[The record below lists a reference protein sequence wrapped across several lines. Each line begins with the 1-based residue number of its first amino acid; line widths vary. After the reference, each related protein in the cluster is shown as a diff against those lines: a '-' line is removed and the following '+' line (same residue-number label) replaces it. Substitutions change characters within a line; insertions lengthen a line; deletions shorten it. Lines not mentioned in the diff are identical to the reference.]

1 MAAQTKLSKFVETGR
16 KIIAVGR
23 NYSEH
28 AAELGNAIP
37 STPIL
42 FLKPPSAYITQG
54 QAIKIPKGCSEL
66 HHEVELGIIISKRGV
81 DIPENKAYDYI
92 GGYSLALDMTA
103 RDFQSEAKKKG
114 QPWSLAKGF
123 DTSCPVSDFIGADKI
138 PNPQDLRL
146 WLKVNGL
153 TKQDGT
159 TKDMIFNIPYLISYI
174 SGFFTLEPGDLILT
188 GTPSGV
194 GPVHSGDVI
203 EAGLEDLIAVK
214 FPVELRS

>member
-1 MAAQTKLSKFVETGR
+1 M
-16 KIIAVGR
+16 
-23 NYSEH
+23 YDC
-28 AAELGNAIP
+28 
-37 STPIL
+37 L
-42 FLKPPSAYITQG
+42 FQ
-54 QAIKIPKGCSEL
+54 IPKGCSEL
-66 HHEVELGIIISKRGV
+66 HHEVELGIVISKRGV
-81 DIPENKAYDYI
+81 DIPENKAYDYT

-138 PNPQDLRL
+138 PNPQNLRV

-159 TKDMIFNIPYLISYI
+159 TKDMIFSISYLISYI

-194 GPVHSGDVI
+194 GPVRSGDVI
-203 EAGLEDLIAVK
+203 EAGIEDLISVK
-214 FPVELRS
+214 FPVESRS